1 MHLFGLQK
9 VFILNKV
16 RNPRAPEKTEATSEA
31 LKIRGFSNATPA
43 SAGVGFVAKLAKLE
57 EVKKMPT
64 DRRTM
69 DKLKRGYRD
78 ELAELEEKC
87 KAGNATKQ
95 EYEQLTKLRRR
106 MK

>member
-1 MHLFGLQK
+1 
-9 VFILNKV
+9 
-16 RNPRAPEKTEATSEA
+16 
-31 LKIRGFSNATPA
+31 
-43 SAGVGFVAKLAKLE
+43 
-57 EVKKMPT
+57 MPT

>member
-1 MHLFGLQK
+1 
-9 VFILNKV
+9 V
-16 RNPRAPEKTEATSEA
+16 
-31 LKIRGFSNATPA
+31 
-43 SAGVGFVAKLAKLE
+43 
-57 EVKKMPT
+57 EVKNMPT

-78 ELAELEEKC
+78 ELAELEERC

-95 EYEQLTKLRRR
+95 DYEKLTKLRRR